1 VHQPL
6 KRRTP
11 IAVWQL
17 DFDNTVKAVDALRR
31 GTVGCSSFSEMIC
44 ENVFVEIVRLG
55 AIRIIVE
62 THGNTVDS
70 RVQKTMH
77 MKFNF

>member
-1 VHQPL
+1 
-6 KRRTP
+6 
-11 IAVWQL
+11 
-17 DFDNTVKAVDALRR
+17 
-31 GTVGCSSFSEMIC
+31 MIC
-44 ENVFVEIVRLG
+44 EDVLVEVARLG

-70 RVQKTMH
+70 RVQETMH